1 MASSSKY
8 YCDKLLSPKSL
19 LEMTISAKGR
29 RKATSRQNRLLWD
42 PENGV
47 TLKQFVHS
55 ISVVLA
61 TMVAKSVMV
70 VMLKTA
76 MTYLA
81 ICQFTETGRMHLV
94 ELPPIP
100 FVLLLLWISVFTA
113 SICID
118 FDFSYFSAISFGFMG
133 VLLTLKLLQ

>member
-1 MASSSKY
+1 MVICSTMRAKKRSTAPVETMRDETSILIIAEKE
-8 YCDKLLSPKSL
+8 KSWPHRPS
-19 LEMTISAKGR
+19 II
-29 RKATSRQNRLLWD
+29 ATSCYHLYPSWSRPSQPEEEGRPRRDKTDFFGD

-55 ISVVLA
+55 ISMVMA

-81 ICQFTETGRMHLV
+81 TCQFTET
-94 ELPPIP
+94 
-100 FVLLLLWISVFTA
+100 
-113 SICID
+113 
-118 FDFSYFSAISFGFMG
+118 
-133 VLLTLKLLQ
+133 

>member
-1 MASSSKY
+1 MICGTMRANKRSTAPVETMRDETSMLIIAEKE
-8 YCDKLLSPKSL
+8 KSWPHRPS
-19 LEMTISAKGR
+19 II
-29 RKATSRQNRLLWD
+29 ATSCYHLNPSWRRPSQPKEEGRPRRDKTDFFGD

-55 ISVVLA
+55 ISMVMA

-81 ICQFTETGRMHLV
+81 TCQFTET
-94 ELPPIP
+94 
-100 FVLLLLWISVFTA
+100 
-113 SICID
+113 
-118 FDFSYFSAISFGFMG
+118 
-133 VLLTLKLLQ
+133 

>member
-1 MASSSKY
+1 MKLLQKLASSSKY

-19 LEMTISAKGR
+19 LKKPEEEGR
-29 RKATSRQNRLLWD
+29 PRRDKTNFFWD

-55 ISVVLA
+55 ISMVLA

-81 ICQFTETGRMHLV
+81 TCQFTET
-94 ELPPIP
+94 
-100 FVLLLLWISVFTA
+100 
-113 SICID
+113 
-118 FDFSYFSAISFGFMG
+118 
-133 VLLTLKLLQ
+133 